1 LNEYSLFGEIVY
13 IDTKRF
19 TPAGIPVLSLKIRNE
34 SEQSEASLK
43 RIVNVDIESVVIGEL
58 VNYDLRVGK
67 KFSFFGFLDKKSK
80 KSSHLVFHITQIK
93 N

>member
-1 LNEYSLFGEIVY
+1 MNDYSLFGEIIHLETV
-13 IDTKRF
+13 RF
-19 TPAGIPVLSLKIRNE
+19 TPAGIPVLNLRIRNE
-34 SEQSEASLK
+34 SEQNEAGLK
-43 RIVNVDIESVVIGEL
+43 RIINVDIESVVIGEL
-58 VNYDLRVGK
+58 VNYDLRVGN